1 MGDTFDERLRR
12 LRKQAE
18 ARLGGTS
25 QSVEGL
31 SLPEVKNLIHEYQ
44 VHQIELEL
52 QNEELRET
60 QKQLELARDRYARLF
75 NDAPVGYLT
84 IDETGIIAQANETFA
99 AMVGREPSHL
109 SGTSLAELIV
119 PADRR
124 TFHGRYRAFCK
135 HPEGKELDFRL
146 QGPSGNLTV
155 RCVGKVENETPLFSR
170 GEAVRRMLL
179 AVSDVSRQVRAENTL
194 REREQYLNAILET
207 TRDGFWTLD
216 MAGRV
221 TDVNAAYLDMSGY
234 SKNELRQM
242 SIPDLEALEKPEET
256 EARIKR
262 IIAEGSEYF
271 ETMHRRKD
279 GSLFD
284 VEVSVSYIESG
295 GGKFVCFCRD
305 ITARKRAEALLRH
318 REEEFRAMAENA
330 PDIVARFDQHFRHVY
345 INRAIEKHTGMH
357 REEFI
362 GRTNADLNMPEE
374 HVKLWHGKLGKVFQS
389 GQETEMYFDFLT
401 PAMRKYYHS
410 RIVPEF
416 APDGTVSSVLAITRD
431 ITEQQEVENEIKRIN
446 QRLEIASAE
455 KDKLFAIIAHDLKS
469 PMSGLVVST
478 RMLAEQPEIFSEKD
492 FGFLATELHKNAQNT
507 FALLED
513 LLQWARMSQGGI
525 DYAPIPTS
533 LNDLLN
539 MGLSTAQDMAKRK
552 EIALRLDIAP
562 GLTVLVDQPMIKTVI
577 RNILFN
583 AIKFTP
589 RQGEIRIT
597 ARQSDRKVTI
607 SIQDNGM
614 GMNGQMLSSIFA
626 VETGKRQL
634 GTDGEKGTGLGL
646 VLCKQFI
653 EQHSGKIWL
662 ESGPGQGTKVYFTL
676 PMA

>member
-1 MGDTFDERLRR
+1 MIESSDERLRR
-12 LRKQAE
+12 LRKLAE

-25 QSVEGL
+25 QPVESL
-31 SLPEVKNLIHEYQ
+31 SLPEIKNLIHEYQ

-60 QKQLELARDRYARLF
+60 QKQLEMVRDRYARLF
-75 NDAPVGYLT
+75 NDAPVGYLI
-84 IDETGIIAQANETFA
+84 IDETGIIAQTNETFA
-99 AMVGREPSHL
+99 AMVGHEPSYL
-109 SGTSLAELIV
+109 PGTSLAALIV

-124 TFHGRYRAFCK
+124 TFHGRYRAFFNR
-135 HPEGKELDFRL
+135 PEGKEMDFRL

-155 RCVGKVENETPLFSR
+155 RCVGKVENETLVVP
-170 GEAVRRMLL
+170 GGKAVKMMLL
-179 AVSDVSRQVRAENTL
+179 AVSDVSKQVRAENTL

-216 MAGRV
+216 VTGRV
-221 TDVNAAYLDMSGY
+221 TDVNAAYCNMSGY
-234 SKNELRQM
+234 TRNELRQM
-242 SIPDLEALEKPEET
+242 SIPDLEAFEKTKET

-262 IIAEGSEYF
+262 IIADGSECF
-271 ETMHRRKD
+271 ETRHRRKD

-284 VEVSVSYIESG
+284 VEISVSYIEAG
-295 GGKFVCFCRD
+295 GGKLVCFCRD
-305 ITARKRAEALLRH
+305 ISDRKRAEALLRH

-330 PDIVARFDQHFRHVY
+330 PDIVARFDQHFSHIY

-362 GRTNADLNMPEE
+362 GRSNKDLNMPEE
-374 HVKLWHGKLGKVFQS
+374 YVELWHGKLGKVFQS
-389 GQETEMYFDFLT
+389 GQETEMYFDFST
-401 PAMRKYYHS
+401 PARRKYYHS

-416 APDGTVSSVLAITRD
+416 ASDGKVASVLSITRD
-431 ITEQQEVENEIKRIN
+431 ITEQQEAENEIRRIN
-446 QRLEIASAE
+446 QRLEIVNTE
-455 KDKLFAIIAHDLKS
+455 KDKLFAIIAHDLIS

-492 FGFLATELHKNAQNT
+492 FGFLATGLYKNAQNT

-525 DYAPIPTS
+525 DYAPTPSS
-533 LNDLLN
+533 LSDLLN
-539 MGLSTAQDMAKRK
+539 MGLSTVRDLAKNK
-552 EIALRLDIAP
+552 EIALRRDITP

-589 RQGEIRIT
+589 RQGEIVIT
-597 ARQSDRKVTI
+597 ARQAEQKVTMA
-607 SIQDNGM
+607 IQDSGM
-614 GMNGQMLSSIFA
+614 GMNEQMLSSIFTL
-626 VETGKRQL
+626 EKGKLRS

-653 EQHSGKIWL
+653 EQHGGEIWV
-662 ESGPGQGTKVYFTL
+662 ESEPGQGTKVFFTL
-676 PMA
+676 PAA